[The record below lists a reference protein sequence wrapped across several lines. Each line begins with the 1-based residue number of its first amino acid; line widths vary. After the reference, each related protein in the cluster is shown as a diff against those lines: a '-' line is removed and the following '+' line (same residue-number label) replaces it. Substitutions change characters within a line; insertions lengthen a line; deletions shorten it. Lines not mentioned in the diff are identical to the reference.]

1 MHKTRALTAI
11 ATLSSLKASHY
22 SEILQTCSGALKRVL
37 TCLGQGV
44 LTCLGQGVLTC
55 LGQGVLTCLGQVP
68 CIRLGHEVCLD
79 SFISYLKSRRKD
91 MLFQKLCVFQKFP
104 THGFFRISLSKVI

>member
-1 MHKTRALTAI
+1 MLKTRALTAI

-22 SEILQTCSGALKRVL
+22 SEILQTCSGALKR
-37 TCLGQGV
+37 
-44 LTCLGQGVLTC
+44 VLTC